1 MQWQKNFGGS
11 SIDIAYGITKTLDG
25 NYVVTGD
32 IRSNDGDVSQIHG
45 NADVW
50 VIKIDD
56 LGNLLWKQNLGGA
69 NFDSSNKVLQLENE
83 DLLITGSSRS
93 NDIDL
98 TENYG
103 DSDGWLMMIDK
114 NGNLQWQQS
123 IGGSDFDVLSE
134 SIQLEDKSIISVG
147 NTESTDGLVE
157 ENKGNKDI
165 LIVKIR

>member
-1 MQWQKNFGGS
+1 M
-11 SIDIAYGITKTLDG
+11 
-25 NYVVTGD
+25 
-32 IRSNDGDVSQIHG
+32 
-45 NADVW
+45 
-50 VIKIDD
+50 
-56 LGNLLWKQNLGGA
+56 
-69 NFDSSNKVLQLENE
+69 QLENE

-134 SIQLEDKSIISVG
+134 SIQLDVKSIISVG

-157 ENKGNKDI
+157 ENKGNKDF